1 MRYSNFISRKTL
13 YTSLA
18 INLILILALIVGIL
32 WKFAG
37 ERIVDQSVKQNAS
50 EVTTE
55 AVESINDRREL
66 LECFLGRCPEYISM
80 EVDGN
85 PDSWESVVIIPIG
98 MTKGAGK
105 VWIIREG
112 KVIFETAAL
121 AQIGIKEN
129 ESGNG
134 FTISYWKD
142 WADLKNPVVASAEYK
157 YQDEKFV
164 LVGGEELPD
173 KPPFWE

>member
-1 MRYSNFISRKTL
+1 MSYSIFISRKTL

-32 WKFAG
+32 WKFAE
-37 ERIVDQSVKQNAS
+37 ERIVDQSAKPYAP

-55 AVESINDRREL
+55 AVENINDRREL
-66 LECFLGRCPEYISM
+66 PECFLGRCPQYFSM
-80 EVDGN
+80 EVDGDPN
-85 PDSWESVVIIPIG
+85 TFESIVVIPIS

-129 ESGNG
+129 EGGNG

-142 WADLKNPVVASAEYK
+142 WSDIKNPVVASAEYK

-164 LVGGEELPD
+164 LVGGEQLPD
-173 KPPFWE
+173 KPPF